1 MGVVGV
7 QNNIAHSQIAVQTAG
22 YTSFLIFVDGHIKEG
37 DVSKDIWHGETEI
50 ETVLVHGK
58 NALLQ

>member
-37 DVSKDIWHGETEI
+37 DVSKDI
-50 ETVLVHGK
+50 
-58 NALLQ
+58 